1 MCETDVETFNEVRA
15 QLKKAKSEI
24 KKATLEIEVQKQ
36 EVKDEIGELLTL
48 LEDFPD

>member
-1 MCETDVETFNEVRA
+1 MPETDIETFNEVRA
-15 QLKKAKSEI
+15 QLKKAKNEI

-36 EVKDEIGELLTL
+36 EVKDEIGELLAL